1 MSRDTP
7 TDEENPSDSGTD
19 GCVAPGADTAGENTT
34 AGVDAVEE
42 DSTAGVETDGGI
54 EPAVDASDEGPRPA
68 TYYHLARAVLYR
80 EFLIFVRYP
89 ANALGGIVVALFF
102 FGALFYGGRLL
113 SEQALSDSLEGI
125 IVGYFLWTLSVG
137 AYSSVSNDIGSEV
150 QWGTLERHIT
160 SPFGFAPVALLKGI
174 AKVVRTFLISAVVL
188 AVMLVLTGTRL
199 SLDPLT
205 VVVVAGLS
213 ITSVLGLGFAAG
225 GVTVLYKRIGNWL
238 NLLQFGFVVLI
249 SAPVLEVPLARVL
262 PLAHGSAMLQRAM
275 VDGVALWE
283 FAPAEIAL
291 LVAVAAAYLA
301 GGYLVFY
308 YATRRARR
316 LGVLGDY

>member
-1 MSRDTP
+1 MTGADSTVRP
-7 TDEENPSDSGTD
+7 GDEES
-19 GCVAPGADTAGENTT
+19 
-34 AGVDAVEE
+34 
-42 DSTAGVETDGGI
+42 
-54 EPAVDASDEGPRPA
+54 GPRPA

-80 EFLIFVRYP
+80 EYLIFVRYP
-89 ANALGGIVVALFF
+89 ANAIGGIVVSLIF
-102 FGALFYGGRLL
+102 FGMLFYGGRLIAG
-113 SEQALSDSLEGI
+113 QALTDSLDGI

-137 AYSSVSNDIGSEV
+137 AYSAVSNDIGSEV

-160 SPFGFAPVALLKGI
+160 TPFGFAPVALLKGV
-174 AKVVRTFLISAVVL
+174 AKLVRTFLTSAVVL
-188 AVMLVLTGTRL
+188 AVMLLLTGRSL

-205 VVVVAGLS
+205 VIPIAALS

-249 SAPVLEVPLARVL
+249 SAPVFDLPWTRVL

-275 VDGVALWE
+275 IDGVRIWQFEPLAL
-283 FAPAEIAL
+283 AL
-291 LVAVAAAYLA
+291 LVGVAA
-301 GGYLVFY
+301 GYLVGGYVVFEV
-308 YATRRARR
+308 ATRRARR

>member
-1 MSRDTP
+1 MT
-7 TDEENPSDSGTD
+7 
-19 GCVAPGADTAGENTT
+19 
-34 AGVDAVEE
+34 GVDAERAE
-42 DSTAGVETDGGI
+42 QGPDSAASSAAGEA
-54 EPAVDASDEGPRPA
+54 EPRPA

-80 EFLIFVRYP
+80 EYLLFVRYP
-89 ANALGGIVVALFF
+89 ANAVGAIIISLFF
-102 FGALFYGGRLL
+102 FGVLFYGGRLL
-113 SEQALSDSLEGI
+113 AGQALTDSIDGI
-125 IVGYFLWTLSVG
+125 VVGYFLWTLSVG

-160 SPFGFAPVALLKGI
+160 TPFGFAPVALLKGV
-174 AKVVRTFLISAVVL
+174 AKVVRTFLLSTIVL
-188 AVMLVLTGTRL
+188 AVMILLTGTNL
-199 SLDPLT
+199 SIAPLT
-205 VVVVAGLS
+205 VVTIAGLS

-249 SAPVLEVPLARVL
+249 SGPVFDAPWMRVL

-275 VDGVALWE
+275 VDGERLWT
-283 FAPAEIAL
+283 FAPWELGL
-291 LVAVAAAYLA
+291 LVAVAVGYLL
-301 GGYLVFY
+301 GGYVVFH